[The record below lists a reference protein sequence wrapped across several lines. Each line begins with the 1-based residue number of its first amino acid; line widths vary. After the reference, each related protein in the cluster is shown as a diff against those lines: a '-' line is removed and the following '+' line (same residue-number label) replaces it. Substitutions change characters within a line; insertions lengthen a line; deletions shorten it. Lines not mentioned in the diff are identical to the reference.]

1 MRTGNTSQLLPA
13 LLLTHR
19 ESPAANQGNRRCCKA
34 GLGGHGGDRQ
44 YTRPDG
50 CACQQ
55 RVFMIGWSAKV
66 SRARTHSTS
75 TSRSCR
81 QPATLPTC
89 DKRSSSKHRAR
100 LMLERG
106 RIEVG
111 EEAARGRRGGGLSGL
126 LGCLHGGPRRHAAR
140 VQAAAAAAVG
150 SAGPARGWSKYVT
163 SPHREAG
170 VSPCGWRREH
180 GYNCRRSERAARQ
193 GSACKSG
200 R

>member
-1 MRTGNTSQLLPA
+1 MLQSRTRRSRRGSPIYPPRRLCLPA
-13 LLLTHR
+13 AGVHDWLV
-19 ESPAANQGNRRCCKA
+19 SQGK
-34 GLGGHGGDRQ
+34 Q
-44 YTRPDG
+44 
-50 CACQQ
+50 
-55 RVFMIGWSAKV
+55 
-66 SRARTHSTS
+66 ARTHSTS